1 MEKNRPEF
9 PEPVPTGT
17 QLTALP
23 FLSAVE
29 GLLAATSNGNAF
41 RVTMHRVMAR
51 EQHRYIQQI
60 CEYLGPQI
68 DRSKTNAGRLFPQG
82 TGLMGKTIEDQRV
95 FRTKRYSSLVHLHR
109 DLKLDLDDTGS
120 KKTLEKSEVSF
131 LSIPIIGSDDQTVLV
146 LYADSFQ
153 LNHFADDILVE
164 NTVNMCR
171 GFARFLDWLTKDE
184 PIKNLRNFLT
194 PERDFKPGQPT
205 DFSRLQEG
213 FDTEVPKLTAL
224 KSFNFEMTSI

>member
-1 MEKNRPEF
+1 MQKNRPEF

-29 GLLAATSNGNAF
+29 GLLAATSNGSSF

-68 DRSKTNAGRLFPQG
+68 DGSKKSAGRLFPQG
-82 TGLMGKTIEDQRV
+82 TGLMGKTIEEQRV
-95 FRTKRYSSLVHLHR
+95 FRTKRYSSLDDLHR
-109 DLKLDLDDTGS
+109 ELQLDLDDTGS
-120 KKTLEKSEVSF
+120 MKQLENSEVSF
-131 LSIPIIGSDDQTVLV
+131 LSIPIIGSDGQTVLV
-146 LYADSFQ
+146 LYADSFR
-153 LNHFADDILVE
+153 LNHFADDVLVE

-171 GFARFLDWLTKDE
+171 GFARFLDWLTDDE
-184 PIKNLRNFLT
+184 PLRNLRNFLT
-194 PERDFKPGQPT
+194 PEKDFKPGQPT
-205 DFSRLQEG
+205 AFNRLQEV
-213 FDTEVPKLTAL
+213 FDTDVPKLTAL
-224 KSFNFEMTSI
+224 KSFNFEVTSV